1 MTIQQAIEG
10 YLKYSGAKVLNVSVA
25 LIDMDGVLYDTM
37 KYHTQAWVKLMKK
50 NGIRCT
56 REEFYAYEGM
66 TGADIIKK
74 KFKEGAGKNITDDE
88 AHALYKVKGRYF
100 TELGEP
106 DVMAGALRVLQALQQ
121 ASMRNVVVTGS
132 AQQTLL
138 DRLDTDFA
146 GLLDTEARVTAFD
159 APRGKP
165 SPEPYLKAITKAAV
179 KPTQC
184 IVIENA
190 PLGVQSGH
198 TAGCFTIGVT
208 TGPIPE
214 RDLYKAGADIC
225 YPSMDALA
233 DALPDL
239 LAAMKCN

>member
-10 YLKYSGAKVLNVSVA
+10 YLKYSGAKQLNVSVA

-37 KYHTQAWVKLMKK
+37 KNHTLAWVKLMKK

-100 TELGEP
+100 TELGEA
-106 DVMAGALRVLQALQQ
+106 DVMTGALRVLEALQH
-121 ASMRNVVVTGS
+121 AAVTNVVVTGS
-132 AQQTLL
+132 AQHTLL
-138 DRLDTDFA
+138 DRLDEDFT
-146 GLLDTEARVTAFD
+146 GLLSRDIRVTAFD

-165 SPEPYLKAITKAAV
+165 SPEPYLKAMTKAQA
-179 KPTQC
+179 KPWQC

-208 TGPIPE
+208 TGPISE

-225 YPSMDALA
+225 FPSMDALA
-233 DALPDL
+233 DALPEL
-239 LAAMKCN
+239 IAALR